1 MNTLYYGD
9 NLKILRKYIPDE
21 SIDLIYLDPPFNSKR
36 AYNVL
41 FKDRTGRDASAQI
54 QAFEDTWHWCEDT
67 EKAFREII
75 FRPEFPPDLKQMMG
89 AFRTFMKNSFGKEND
104 LMAYLTMMAVRL
116 VELHR
121 VLKDTGSIYLHC
133 DPTASHYLKIL
144 MDQIFGVKNFRNEI
158 VWKRTSA
165 HNDPRRFGNNYDII
179 LFYTKTDKYTY
190 NPIYTPYSKEYI
202 ERFFRYEENG
212 RKYQLDNLTGAGTAG
227 GESGMPWRGYNPS
240 ARNRHWSVP
249 RRIVNRLVDEKKAKQ
264 MSIIERLE
272 LLYKHGYIV
281 FSKNGVPRFKHFL
294 DEMPGAPAQAIWD
307 DIQPVSAH
315 SKEKLGYP
323 TQKPLALL
331 ERIIKASS
339 NEGDVVLDPFCGC
352 GTAVVAAEK
361 LGRKWIGIDI
371 THLAISLIKKRLHDH
386 FPDVKF
392 EVVGEPESV
401 EAAKALAEQSKFQFE
416 AWAVSLLGGQ
426 PYKSKGGGDRGVDGL
441 LYFMDFEG
449 KFHRIIIQVK
459 GGNYNLGDVQ
469 RLKAT
474 MDDEDAPLGVFL
486 ALKPPSKGML
496 SYAASLGK
504 WRMPGSLR
512 EYPVMQILTVEDYF
526 KGIRPDLPDT
536 SETLKRAKREI
547 RESEKPG
554 ELPFEE

>member
-41 FKDRTGRDASAQI
+41 FKDKTGRDASAQI
-54 QAFEDTWHWCEDT
+54 QAFEDTWHWSEDT

-104 LMAYLTMMAVRL
+104 LLAYLTMMAVRL

-158 VWKRTSA
+158 VWKRTFA
-165 HNDPRRFGNNYDII
+165 HNDPKRFGRNADRI
-179 LFYTKTDKYTY
+179 LFYSKTE
-190 NPIYTPYSKEYI
+190 EYKFNVVRVDYD
-202 ERFFRYEENG
+202 ENYVRKFFRKEDERG
-212 RKYQLDNLTGAGTAG
+212 KYQLVVLTGPKVNPNDPT
-227 GESGMPWRGYNPS
+227 WRGYNPS
-240 ARNRHWSVP
+240 QSGRSWSVP
-249 RRIVNRLVDEKKAKQ
+249 QRIVIRLVGEDRAKK
-264 MSIIERLE
+264 MSILEKLE
-272 LLYKHGYIV
+272 LLYDNGYIV
-281 FSKNGVPRFKHFL
+281 FSKNGIPRFKQYL
-294 DEMPGAPAQAIWD
+294 DEMGGVPCQEIWY
-307 DIQPVSAH
+307 DINPLSAH

-352 GTAVVAAEK
+352 GTAVAAAEK

-441 LYFMDFEG
+441 LYFMDFKG

-474 MDDEDAPLGVFL
+474 MDDENAPLGVFL
-486 ALKPPSKGML
+486 ALKSPSKGML

-512 EYPVMQILTVEDYF
+512 EYPVMQILTIEDYF

-554 ELPFEE
+554 ELPLE

>member
-21 SIDLIYLDPPFNSKR
+21 SVDLIYLDPPFNSKR
-36 AYNVL
+36 AYNVI
-41 FKDRTGRDASAQI
+41 FKDKTGRDASAQI
-54 QAFEDTWHWCEDT
+54 QAFEDTWHWNEET
-67 EKAFREII
+67 EEAFREII
-75 FRPEFPPDLKQMMG
+75 FRPEYPADLKQMMQ
-89 AFRTFMKNSFGKEND
+89 AFRAFMRTSFGREND
-104 LMAYLTMMAVRL
+104 MLAYLTMMAIRL

-121 VLKDTGSIYLHC
+121 VLKPTGSIYLHC

-158 VWKRTSA
+158 VWKRATMSGGKSRA
-165 HNDPRRFGNNYDII
+165 KQYGRNHDIV
-179 LFYTKTDKYTY
+179 LFYSKSSNNKF
-190 NPIYTPYSKEYI
+190 NRIYLPYSDDYIKKKFIYKEPDGRVYRLQPKGTRTNESI
-202 ERFFRYEENG
+202 EKLRKEG
-212 RKYQLDNLTGAGTAG
+212 RVV
-227 GESGMPWRGYNPS
+227 ES
-240 ARNRHWSVP
+240 
-249 RRIVNRLVDEKKAKQ
+249 KT
-264 MSIIERLE
+264 
-272 LLYKHGYIV
+272 GYIQIK
-281 FSKNGVPRFKHFL
+281 FYLN
-294 DEMPGAPAQAIWD
+294 DMPGVAVD
-307 DIQPVSAH
+307 DVWIDVKDIRTTQ
-315 SKEKLGYP
+315 KESLGYP

-339 NEGDVVLDPFCGC
+339 NEGDVVMDPFCGC

-371 THLAISLIKKRLHDH
+371 THLAISLIKKRLLDH

-392 EVVGEPESV
+392 QVIGEPESV

-459 GGNYNLGDVQ
+459 GGHYTLESVQ

-474 MDDEDAPLGVFL
+474 MDTEGAPLGVL
-486 ALKPPSKGML
+486 IALKKPTKGML

-504 WRMPGSLR
+504 WKMPGSQK
-512 EYPVMQILTVEDYF
+512 EYPVMQILTIEDYF
-526 KGIRPDLPDT
+526 NGVRPDLPDT
-536 SETLKRAKREI
+536 SATLKKAKREI
-547 RESEKPG
+547 RESEKPQ
-554 ELPFEE
+554 ELKFDS